1 MNSCPP
7 PTNSKRLS
15 DISILSAAPEMQ
27 KCIER
32 EKYRQKHDSIQD
44 RFGDRWNS
52 KLERDTSDGLVACNF
67 PITKC
72 CAISD
77 SASSALSDDVPF
89 VFKNTKISFKG
100 AEERSLA
107 FLQNLSLNR
116 SHESSDEECA
126 LSKTGNIVKNAPLTN
141 GTKTEEH
148 LLRSIKAPSNIQNR
162 GRNADKISI
171 AGNINYSALKKS
183 SKANYKSKSLPLDD
197 DLLVSDEDGFSEH
210 LVVVKKDDNWGST
223 SDLNDEAQYFP
234 LREKS
239 NKLKDN
245 AINTDLE
252 PDCISLRHQIENII
266 AESKLENQQE
276 WKNKTLEDVE
286 IARKNI
292 KQISDVYSELIGQ
305 MRNEKKVN
313 NTLQLKKDLKRQEE
327 IIQQCRN
334 ENGELTKRLQKE
346 KQFKQKAIDE
356 SNDKITTLKEKMD
369 EGKCRMKI
377 RYEDL
382 KAKIDELQDQ
392 VKSEKAQHDITK
404 NAYNLLHAD
413 WNKLYEK
420 LTEIRTAIMS
430 IPSNQSSW
438 IDDTKLS
445 ISD

>member
-162 GRNADKISI
+162 GRNAKDKISI

-252 PDCISLRHQIENII
+252 PDCISLRHQIENIEANMTIEAIKQGEGALLERCEELREQLVKERALTCKLITQKTI
-266 AESKLENQQE
+266 AEQ
-276 WKNKTLEDVE
+276 
-286 IARKNI
+286 R
-292 KQISDVYSELIGQ
+292 
-305 MRNEKKVN
+305 
-313 NTLQLKKDLKRQEE
+313 
-327 IIQQCRN
+327 
-334 ENGELTKRLQKE
+334 TK
-346 KQFKQKAIDE
+346 
-356 SNDKITTLKEKMD
+356 
-369 EGKCRMKI
+369 
-377 RYEDL
+377 
-382 KAKIDELQDQ
+382 
-392 VKSEKAQHDITK
+392 
-404 NAYNLLHAD
+404 
-413 WNKLYEK
+413 
-420 LTEIRTAIMS
+420 
-430 IPSNQSSW
+430 
-438 IDDTKLS
+438 
-445 ISD
+445 